1 MLGKKEAEAEAISSE
16 TVVGTSVKLRGNLK
30 SDGNVKVEGNLT
42 GEIKAKGDVLIT
54 QTSDV
59 KAKISAQNVTVA
71 GIVNGNIDT
80 KEKLEI
86 TESGKVFGDVTSNV
100 LVIKEGAIFSGKS
113 VMEVKSLDDKE
124 KTPELEAEYEIEEN
138 K

>member
-42 GEIKAKGDVLIT
+42 GEIKAKGDVLIS